1 MEKAKAHHTKH
12 LDPASMMLKDQ
23 HDEVKALFKKFEAA
37 KNAGEKQQISNQ
49 VCAKLTLHSK
59 LEQKTYYPTVK
70 DKIGDPSMIDEG
82 LEEHAMVDK
91 AIHDL
96 SRMDAGNEAFEGH
109 FKAMREAVEH
119 HVEEEEKELFPMVA
133 KTDID
138 FEQLA
143 QEMQQCM
150 MDLQSKS
157 HDKGHTAHQ

>member
-1 MEKAKAHHTKH
+1 MEKAKSHHTKH

-23 HDEVKALFKKFEAA
+23 HDEVKDLFKKFEAA
-37 KNAGEKQQISNQ
+37 KDAGEKQQISDQ
-49 VCAKLTLHSK
+49 ICTKLSLHSK

-70 DKIGDPSMIDEG
+70 DKIDDPSMIDEG

-96 SRMDAGNEAFEGH
+96 SRMDASNEAFEGH

-133 KTDID
+133 KTDIN

-143 QEMQQCM
+143 QDMQRCM
-150 MDLQSKS
+150 AELQSKP
-157 HDKGHTAHQ
+157 HGKGLNAHQ